1 MESMAWYDFLSR
13 LTEKAGGTGKLVI
26 IIVVCGIVLALL
38 INVGYVFARRRSR
51 FLQEL
56 DRDPSQDRDPVSGRE
71 MTADR
76 ENDDWNGGRNE

>member
-38 INVGYVFARRRSR
+38 INVGYVFARRRGR

-71 MTADR
+71 TTADR
-76 ENDDWNGGRNE
+76 ENDDWNGGGDE